1 MESRVLICTGKY
13 AQEPYHLKRVCVNV
27 YCVEELCYL
36 FANNPFM
43 IHAEIMDRALI
54 AWLDEQCGLKE
65 LADRLTAALRKGIQA
80 GEFVNMIL
88 TYVNYCT
95 EEEKALIEDVLKNNA
110 GLNDFERKKKQA
122 DYLLQNQRHMLA
134 INEYENLIRILP
146 ETENAL
152 RPAIYHN
159 IGVAYAGLFMFEV
172 ASRYFKHAYELN
184 HNEESGIQYLS
195 SLRICLSQ
203 EEYIRFIAEHSAY
216 HELSL
221 LLEKKITAAHGEFEA
236 SRENRM
242 LSALKIYKEEGN
254 VASYYEEIDNII
266 GHLKDDYLQLVSG

>member
-95 EEEKALIEDVLKNNA
+95 EEEKALIEDVLKSNA

>member
-13 AQEPYHLKRVCVNV
+13 ADEPFHLKSVCVNV

-43 IHAEIMDRALI
+43 INTEIMDRELI
-54 AWLDEQCGLKE
+54 RWLTEQCGLPE
-65 LADRLTAALRKGIQA
+65 LGEKLSAALKRGIQA
-80 GEFVNMIL
+80 GEFVDIIL
-88 TYVNYCT
+88 NYVNYCT
-95 EEEKALIEDVLKNNA
+95 EEETQLIEEVLKSNA

-122 DYLLQNQRHMLA
+122 DYLLKNHRPVPA
-134 INEYENLIRILP
+134 VNEYENLLRILP

-152 RPAIYHN
+152 RPAVYHN
-159 IGVAYAGLFMFEV
+159 IGTAYAELFMFEV
-172 ASRYFKHAYELN
+172 AARYFKHAYELS
-184 HNEESGIQYLS
+184 HDRESGLQYLS
-195 SLRICLSQ
+195 ALRICLS
-203 EEYIRFIAEHSAY
+203 EDEYIRFIAEHSAY

-221 LLEKKITAAHGEFEA
+221 MLEKQLTAARGEFEA

-254 VASYYEEIDNII
+254 VASYYEEIDKLI
-266 GHLKDDYLQLVSG
+266 GQLKEEYLQLVSG